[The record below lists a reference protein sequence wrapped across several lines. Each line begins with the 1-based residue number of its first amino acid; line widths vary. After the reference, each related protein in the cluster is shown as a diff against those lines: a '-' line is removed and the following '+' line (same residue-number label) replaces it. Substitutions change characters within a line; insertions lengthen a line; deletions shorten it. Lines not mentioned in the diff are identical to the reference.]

1 MLKIEHL
8 SKTYKGGKQAVKDLS
23 LEIHAGDLFGF
34 IGPNGAGKTTTLKC
48 VTGILPFTEG
58 KIHIDGKSVKREP
71 LACKRVTA
79 YIPDNPDLYEN
90 MTGIQFLNFIADIF
104 QMERDDRLK
113 QISYYADRFDMTE
126 HLGSMIAQYS
136 HGMKQ
141 KLAIISAV
149 IHRPKLI
156 ILDEPFV
163 GLDPNAAFLL
173 KQTMKDMRGE
183 GTAIFFSSHVLEVV
197 EKICNKIAI
206 IKSGRLVISG
216 ETEQIKGNT
225 SLENLFLELTGHE

>member
-8 SKTYKGGKQAVKDLS
+8 SKTYKSGKKAVVDLN
-23 LEIHAGDLFGF
+23 LEVHAGDLFGF
-34 IGPNGAGKTTTLKC
+34 IGPNGAGKTSTLKC
-48 VTGILPFTEG
+48 VTGILPFSKGE
-58 KIHIDGKSVKREP
+58 IRIDGRSVKEEP

-104 QMERDDRLK
+104 QMKE
-113 QISYYADRFDMTE
+113 ADRKYQVNYYVDVFGMTE
-126 HLGSMIAQYS
+126 HLTSLIAQYS

-149 IHRPKLI
+149 MHRPKLL

-173 KQTMKDMRGE
+173 KQVMKNLCADGS
-183 GTAIFFSSHVLEVV
+183 AIFFSSHVLEVV

-206 IKSGRLVISG
+206 IKAGELVISG
-216 ETEQIKGNT
+216 DTEQVKGDAG
-225 SLENLFLELTGHE
+225 LENLFLELTAYE